1 MCSPNFVKEREK
13 RGGKKKKKLMDMFF
27 GSISLIDN
35 IHINVSLIYKRE
47 LYVMFTLKWE
57 KCVIF
62 QKVSNNFTKFLALL
76 NLACS

>member
-13 RGGKKKKKLMDMFF
+13 RGKKKKKLMDMFF
-27 GSISLIDN
+27 GSVSLIDN
-35 IHINVSLIYKRE
+35 IHINVSLIYKRD